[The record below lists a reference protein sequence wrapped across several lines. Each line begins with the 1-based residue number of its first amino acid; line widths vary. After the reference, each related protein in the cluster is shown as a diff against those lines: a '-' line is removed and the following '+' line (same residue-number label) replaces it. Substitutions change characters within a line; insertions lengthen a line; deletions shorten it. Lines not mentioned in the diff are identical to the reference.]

1 MQSEMQMFVARFAS
15 KDPRIVA
22 TPDAKRGKTSA
33 CGALCVCAARNAGVL
48 QLRFRM
54 TAKNKHRHS
63 PLVLEVSLSLNL
75 QTEVSILL

>member
-1 MQSEMQMFVARFAS
+1 MNPPTPAFGA
-15 KDPRIVA
+15 A
-22 TPDAKRGKTSA
+22 TYVKQDNANVGSV
-33 CGALCVCAARNAGVL
+33 LCVGAATNAGVL

-63 PLVLEVSLSLNL
+63 LLVLEVSLSLNL